1 MATRRSLV
9 TAMEEINDAFNN
21 RNNNNYSK
29 SSAALSAS
37 SELPLKAQL
46 QKIIHW
52 NGYSKDVALE
62 RALLSLGRCLD
73 LIRPAGIMSAGIMS
87 AGSVPREEWK
97 RALSQLETFLQLMQG
112 VCDPDMAFLA
122 KDWGKLSMDNVT
134 ISTSSTYTF
143 EDEDDDEADQVTPD
157 E

>member
-37 SELPLKAQL
+37 SKLPLKAQL
-46 QKIIHW
+46 QKIFHW

-73 LIRPAGIMSAGIMS
+73 LIRPAGILS
-87 AGSVPREEWK
+87 AGSIPNEEWK

-112 VCDPDMAFLA
+112 VCDPDMVFQA
-122 KDWGKLSMDNVT
+122 KDWGKLSMDSVT
-134 ISTSSTYTF
+134 ISTSSTHTF
-143 EDEDDDEADQVTPD
+143 EEEEEGDQVTAD

>member
-1 MATRRSLV
+1 
-9 TAMEEINDAFNN
+9 MEEINDAFNN
-21 RNNNNYSK
+21 RKNNNYSK

-37 SELPLKAQL
+37 SDLPLKAQL
-46 QKIIHW
+46 QKIIHS

-62 RALLSLGRCLD
+62 SALLSLGRCLD
-73 LIRPAGIMSAGIMS
+73 LIRPAGIMSAGSI
-87 AGSVPREEWK
+87 PREEWK

-112 VCDPDMAFLA
+112 VCDPDMVFDA
-122 KDWGKLSMDNVT
+122 KDWGNLSMDHVT

-143 EDEDDDEADQVTPD
+143 EDEEKAGQVTPA